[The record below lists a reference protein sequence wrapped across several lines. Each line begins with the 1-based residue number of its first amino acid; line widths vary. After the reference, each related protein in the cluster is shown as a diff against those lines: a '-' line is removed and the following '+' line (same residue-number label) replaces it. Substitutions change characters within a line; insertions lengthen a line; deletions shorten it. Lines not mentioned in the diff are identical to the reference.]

1 MFMNN
6 SIFTTIGLQSNSMRI
21 MSNLASN
28 SLNNKFLASGLKWER
43 TIWVGSR
50 GSYTGSA
57 TAKDGA
63 TLSGLAYLITGDA
76 SDWRELNLNENI
88 SNGQNV
94 FVEPLLRK
102 LELRVRS
109 SVAEA
114 TKKFRA
120 TGFSSSLT
128 VGVSSSKS
136 ASQSLNDYF
145 SGKPSMSADC
155 TVAASSVLDKGLL
168 KVTGETLF
176 NRIYTLPD
184 GSIIP
189 NRVEREDFIEN
200 MDVGDSATF
209 PNYEDWR
216 DYTNSEWAWNG
227 ENVVKTENDKYWG
240 YDGTTVYTAKSKKEW
255 EQTLQ
260 SEFKN
265 LTNVERTN
273 SIPGFSQKVYIRFFD
288 VAEIAMKS
296 FDLRR
301 RRFR

>member
-1 MFMNN
+1 MNN
-6 SIFTTIGLQSNSMRI
+6 QIFTTIGLKNNSMRI

-28 SLNNKFLASGLKWER
+28 SLNHNFLASGLQWER
-43 TIWVGSR
+43 TIWTGGR

-57 TAKDGA
+57 TAKNGA
-63 TLSGLAYLITGDA
+63 TLSGLAYLITGNG
-76 SDWRELNLNENI
+76 SDWRNLNLNENI
-88 SNGQNV
+88 STGTTI
-94 FVEPLLRK
+94 FVEPLLQK
-102 LELRVRS
+102 LELRIRS
-109 SVAEA
+109 SVAES
-114 TKKFRA
+114 TKKFKA
-120 TGFSSSLT
+120 TGFSDTLT

-136 ASQSLNDYF
+136 ASRSLNDFF
-145 SGKPSMSADC
+145 SNNPSVSADC

-184 GSIIP
+184 GSVVP
-189 NRVEREDFIEN
+189 NRIEREDFIEN

-216 DYTNSEWAWNG
+216 DYTNNEWAWNG
-227 ENVVKTENDKYWG
+227 ENVVKIENDKYWG

-260 SEFKN
+260 NEFKN